1 MQREKP
7 IDIAC
12 FSCHLFMR
20 KREIWKERERF
31 LRRKDD
37 LGWGEG
43 RTWLTLRSAQF
54 FHSGALTSR
63 AAPQGFLRRSFLRLV
78 LLILY
83 TLYRLCWWNW
93 YVMWQQY
100 PFPGLLWESDGW
112 KCARIC
118 IVVVEYQS
126 QFCWHFV
133 SKQKKRFSSI
143 NTSTIQ
149 NIWKTNTKP
158 GLLTYNIF
166 STFYFIIE
174 SSQLTMLW

>member
-12 FSCHLFMR
+12 FPCHLFHEEKRNMEG
-20 KREIWKERERF
+20 KREISEK
-31 LRRKDD
+31 KDD

-54 FHSGALTSR
+54 FHSGAPDLG
-63 AAPQGFLRRSFLRLV
+63 AAPQVFWDAVSWDWSCLF
-78 LLILY
+78 Y
-83 TLYRLCWWNW
+83 THST
-93 YVMWQQY
+93 V
-100 PFPGLLWESDGW
+100 
-112 KCARIC
+112 CADEIGMSCDNNTHSQGCCENLMGECAEIR

-149 NIWKTNTKP
+149 NIWKTNSKP